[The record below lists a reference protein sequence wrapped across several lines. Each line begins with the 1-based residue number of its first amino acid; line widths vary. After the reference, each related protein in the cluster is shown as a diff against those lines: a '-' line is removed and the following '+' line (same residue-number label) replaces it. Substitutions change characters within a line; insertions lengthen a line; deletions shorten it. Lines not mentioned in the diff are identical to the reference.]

1 MLEKAVQAAIYEK
14 ALKNHYIEI
23 LYIDFEDTGKCIKLH
38 QDTNLLN
45 GENIFPES
53 DEQMFDDY
61 ICEKIMRYASGN
73 IEDLNR
79 VKQQMTMEAIIQGTA
94 EHIMHHVMI
103 NFMLNGERRF
113 MQFDFTRESAD
124 TKNVFLFVVDYTVPQ
139 QQAFITT
146 LRSIENSA
154 VLFCILSEEKDAK
167 TTLCYD
173 PVFITRGFAE
183 MMETTQQQM
192 MLLQKEP
199 FCETVHPDDQQ
210 YVEESV
216 RNLNIEHPHTNIF
229 YRKRNP
235 QGKWFYMQSDFSYL
249 VVGKKKYIY
258 VTYQDVSALQKNE
271 ELSNALHDSQKRDEE
286 LTNALKALGTVFTN
300 MLIVHLEDRKAEW
313 LKTQE
318 DKADILEC
326 FQDAYAVRDLIGNNY
341 MLPEYRQ
348 GYLEFTDLDTISERL
363 ENHKI
368 LRYIYRNRSKQWI
381 ALSAIVQN
389 RDENGR
395 VTDIQFLTHDVTD
408 QRERELQQEGAL
420 RIALASAEHANKAKT
435 AFLNNMSHDIRTP
448 MNAIIGFTALAA
460 AHMDQPD
467 LVKDYLT
474 KIGTSSQHLLSLIN
488 DVLDMS
494 RIESGVVKIE
504 EKEVCIPDILHD
516 LKTIIQGN
524 IQAKQQ
530 DLYIDTQDVVHENV
544 ITDRLRLNQI
554 LLNIVSNAIK
564 FTPVGGMVNIRV
576 SEKPCSRRG
585 FTIFEFRIRDNG
597 IGMSEEF
604 QTHVFDSFSRER
616 SSTQSGIKGTGLG
629 MAITKNIVDMMG
641 GTISLTSKEGKG
653 TEFVVTLNFK
663 TLEKAT
669 MYGAIPEL
677 VGARAL
683 VVDDDV
689 HTCMSVSKMLREI
702 EMRADWST
710 SGKEAVIRANEAFEE
725 NDAFKVYIIDWLM
738 PDMNGIETVRRI
750 RAVVGDETPIII
762 LTAYDWA
769 DIEQEAKEAGVT
781 AFVEKPIFMSELRR
795 VLTKPM
801 EIKEET
807 SQQTERETRYSGKKL
822 LLVEDNELNREIATA
837 LLEEIGI
844 IVDSVEDGTDAVER
858 MNEVED
864 DRYDLIFMDIQMPK
878 MDGYMTTRE
887 IRTLKNNKKANIPI
901 IAMTANAFEEDKK
914 KAFKAGMNAHIAK
927 PIDIKTILAVF
938 DQVFGTS

>member
-1 MLEKAVQAAIYEK
+1 
-14 ALKNHYIEI
+14 
-23 LYIDFEDTGKCIKLH
+23 
-38 QDTNLLN
+38 
-45 GENIFPES
+45 
-53 DEQMFDDY
+53 
-61 ICEKIMRYASGN
+61 
-73 IEDLNR
+73 
-79 VKQQMTMEAIIQGTA
+79 
-94 EHIMHHVMI
+94 
-103 NFMLNGERRF
+103 
-113 MQFDFTRESAD
+113 
-124 TKNVFLFVVDYTVPQ
+124 
-139 QQAFITT
+139 
-146 LRSIENSA
+146 
-154 VLFCILSEEKDAK
+154 
-167 TTLCYD
+167 
-173 PVFITRGFAE
+173 
-183 MMETTQQQM
+183 
-192 MLLQKEP
+192 
-199 FCETVHPDDQQ
+199 
-210 YVEESV
+210 
-216 RNLNIEHPHTNIF
+216 
-229 YRKRNP
+229 
-235 QGKWFYMQSDFSYL
+235 
-249 VVGKKKYIY
+249 
-258 VTYQDVSALQKNE
+258 
-271 ELSNALHDSQKRDEE
+271 
-286 LTNALKALGTVFTN
+286 
-300 MLIVHLEDRKAEW
+300 
-313 LKTQE
+313 
-318 DKADILEC
+318 
-326 FQDAYAVRDLIGNNY
+326 
-341 MLPEYRQ
+341 
-348 GYLEFTDLDTISERL
+348 
-363 ENHKI
+363 
-368 LRYIYRNRSKQWI
+368 
-381 ALSAIVQN
+381 
-389 RDENGR
+389 
-395 VTDIQFLTHDVTD
+395 
-408 QRERELQQEGAL
+408 
-420 RIALASAEHANKAKT
+420 
-435 AFLNNMSHDIRTP
+435 
-448 MNAIIGFTALAA
+448 
-460 AHMDQPD
+460 
-467 LVKDYLT
+467 
-474 KIGTSSQHLLSLIN
+474 
-488 DVLDMS
+488 
-494 RIESGVVKIE
+494 
-504 EKEVCIPDILHD
+504 
-516 LKTIIQGN
+516 
-524 IQAKQQ
+524 
-530 DLYIDTQDVVHENV
+530 
-544 ITDRLRLNQI
+544 
-554 LLNIVSNAIK
+554 
-564 FTPVGGMVNIRV
+564 MVNIRV

-663 TLEKAT
+663 TLEKAAV
-669 MYGAIPEL
+669 YGAIPEL

-689 HTCMSVSKMLREI
+689 HTCMSVSKMLRKI
-702 EMRADWST
+702 EMRVDWST